1 MKNAEVRRRS
11 GPLRLTAVAN
21 TMQGARLGMI
31 VGKRAVG
38 RAHERN
44 RMKRVI
50 RDEFRR
56 RHAEL
61 ADVDMVILVMAELG
75 NRELRAHLSRL
86 FESEVQR

>member
-1 MKNAEVRRRS
+1 MH
-11 GPLRLTAVAN
+11 
-21 TMQGARLGMI
+21 GARLGMI

-56 RHAEL
+56 CRPEL
-61 ADVDMVILVMAELG
+61 ADMDMVIQVMAELG
-75 NRELRAHLSRL
+75 NQELRTHLSKL

>member
-1 MKNAEVRRRS
+1 
-11 GPLRLTAVAN
+11 
-21 TMQGARLGMI
+21 MQGARLGMI

-56 RHAEL
+56 RHGEL
-61 ADVDMVILVMAELG
+61 AGMDMVVLVMAELG
-75 NRELRAHLSRL
+75 NQELRTHLSRL